1 MEHGRTALVT
11 GASRGI
17 GQGIAL
23 ELAGAGYDLAISYR
37 NYEEGALAVKR
48 HAEALGR
55 RCEIYQADFVDTAA
69 PEKLL
74 RAVEADFGAIDAA
87 VMNGAY
93 DNRRSILTATADWM
107 ETMAHQ
113 LYISQMLI
121 AGAAARLMVRTKT
134 RGALLFITSI
144 HGRQANTNDFF
155 YGGMKA
161 AIERSCQSLAIE
173 LAPYGVRANCIAP
186 GAINVRGADDTKLKY
201 PYANLIPAGRRSEPE
216 DIAHAAAFL
225 LSDQANYITG
235 QSLCIDGGMALPGQ
249 PEGWAE
255 PHPVDFGFVKAAYEQ
270 MMKNEEERNHV

>member
-37 NYEEGALAVKR
+37 NYEEGALAVKHR
-48 HAEALGR
+48 AEALGR

-107 ETMAHQ
+107 DAWSTEQEFVTQ
-113 LYISQMLI
+113 D
-121 AGAAARLMVRTKT
+121 GDAAEDV
-134 RGALLFITSI
+134 
-144 HGRQANTNDFF
+144 
-155 YGGMKA
+155 
-161 AIERSCQSLAIE
+161 E
-173 LAPYGVRANCIAP
+173 
-186 GAINVRGADDTKLKY
+186 ADDETL
-201 PYANLIPAGRRSEPE
+201 A
-216 DIAHAAAFL
+216 D
-225 LSDQANYITG
+225 
-235 QSLCIDGGMALPGQ
+235 
-249 PEGWAE
+249 
-255 PHPVDFGFVKAAYEQ
+255 
-270 MMKNEEERNHV
+270 

>member
-1 MEHGRTALVT
+1 MERIRTALVT

-23 ELAGAGYDLAISYR
+23 ELAEAGYDLAISYR
-37 NYEEGALAVKR
+37 GYEEGALDVKR
-48 HAEALGR
+48 RVEAMGR
-55 RCEIYQADFVDTAA
+55 RCEVYQADFDDIQA
-69 PEKLL
+69 PERLL
-74 RAVEADFGAIDAA
+74 RAVEKDFGVLDAA
-87 VMNGAY
+87 IMNGAH
-93 DNRRSILTATADWM
+93 DGRRSILTATAEWM
-107 ETMAHQ
+107 SAMGRQ
-113 LYISQMLI
+113 LYLAQMLT

-173 LAPYGVRANCIAP
+173 LAPYGIRANCIAP
-186 GAINVRGADDTKLKY
+186 GAINVRAVDDTKLKY
-201 PYANLIPAGRRSEPE
+201 PYANLIPAGRRGEPE

-225 LSDQANYITG
+225 ISDQANYITG
-235 QSLCIDGGMALPGQ
+235 QSLCVDGGMTLPGQ

-255 PHPVDFGFVKAAYEQ
+255 PHPVDFGFVRAAYEE
-270 MMKNEEERNHV
+270 MMKNEEEQNHV